1 MRVGILGLLC
11 PIVLMF
17 GISVGTAEQ
26 PEGRFEYDAKKP
38 LDAVCEQLESSNYAG
53 VQRCRFN
60 GPSGGTISFT
70 LVNPKKAKPPFA
82 GVIFQHGGGQ
92 SMTNYL
98 SEAMILA
105 QVGVVSILAD
115 VPARGEGKKSEINTM
130 KLQEAADFQ
139 AEIVISERRIL
150 DFLLQQPG
158 VDPTRIAYVGHSYG
172 GIAGGV
178 LAGIEPRIAT
188 FVLIGAL
195 PSEARH
201 IQENGS
207 PYWQEMR
214 RNMSDAEFDHTL
226 EMIRETDPDHYLP
239 AARAPILVQ
248 CARLD
253 SDDNV
258 RACPDVYRLAGGPK
272 KLIWYEDDHTFTSL
286 DAIGDR
292 LAWLQKFLKLKSVG
306 PALSKFLNNSQR

>member
-1 MRVGILGLLC
+1 
-11 PIVLMF
+11 
-17 GISVGTAEQ
+17 
-26 PEGRFEYDAKKP
+26 
-38 LDAVCEQLESSNYAG
+38 
-53 VQRCRFN
+53 
-60 GPSGGTISFT
+60 
-70 LVNPKKAKPPFA
+70 
-82 GVIFQHGGGQ
+82 
-92 SMTNYL
+92 MTNYL
-98 SEAMILA
+98 SEALILA
-105 QVGVVSILAD
+105 RAGVVSILAD

-139 AEIVISERRIL
+139 AKIVISERRIL
-150 DFLLQQPG
+150 DFLLQEPG
-158 VDPTRIAYVGHSYG
+158 VHPKRIAYVGHSYG

-188 FVLIGAL
+188 FILIGAL

-201 IQENGS
+201 IQENRS

-214 RNMSDAEFDHTL
+214 RNMTDAEFGRTL

-258 RACPDVYRLAGGPK
+258 RACPDVYRLAGGSK
-272 KLIWYEDDHTFTSL
+272 KLVWYEDDHTFTSL
-286 DAIGDR
+286 DALRDR
-292 LAWLQKFLKLKSVG
+292 LAWLEKFLKLKPVSPV
-306 PALSKFLNNSQR
+306 LSRFLNN